1 MQTTIR
7 IVDYDPRWLERF
19 DHHHKAIARVLGER
33 ALRIEHIG
41 STSVPELAAKP
52 IVDILLVVA
61 DSADEESYATQLESA
76 GYQLRIREPE
86 FHEHRLFKPSAD
98 DVNLHVFTTG
108 SPEIE
113 RYLLFR
119 DRLRVNT
126 ADRLRYEVVKR
137 QLATRSWDN
146 VDAYAT
152 AKTQIVE
159 EIIAAARA
167 ARPGRND
174 ETESEGMV
182 PEEYHRAQNG
192 PGGPSGKVSS

>member
-1 MQTTIR
+1 M
-7 IVDYDPRWLERF
+7 
-19 DHHHKAIARVLGER
+19 
-33 ALRIEHIG
+33 
-41 STSVPELAAKP
+41 
-52 IVDILLVVA
+52 
-61 DSADEESYATQLESA
+61 QLESA

-98 DVNLHVFTTG
+98 DVNLHVFTAE

-119 DRLRVNT
+119 DRLRVNA

-137 QLATRSWDN
+137 QLATRAWDN
-146 VDAYAT
+146 
-152 AKTQIVE
+152 VE

-182 PEEYHRAQNG
+182 SEEYHRAQKD